1 MFRVI
6 IIGLALVVIFPALNN
21 GELGTAAVAAVIAV
35 VLLLMGASERKDAQA
50 WVNWR
55 DYWAEGGPERRRK

>member
-35 VLLLMGASERKDAQA
+35 VLLLMGASERKDA
-50 WVNWR
+50 
-55 DYWAEGGPERRRK
+55 

>member
-6 IIGLALVVIFPALNN
+6 IIGLVLVAIFPAMNN
-21 GELGTAAVAAVIAV
+21 GEFGTAAVAAVIAV
-35 VLLLMGASERKDAQA
+35 VLLLMGTSERKDAQVWA
-50 WVNWR
+50 NWR